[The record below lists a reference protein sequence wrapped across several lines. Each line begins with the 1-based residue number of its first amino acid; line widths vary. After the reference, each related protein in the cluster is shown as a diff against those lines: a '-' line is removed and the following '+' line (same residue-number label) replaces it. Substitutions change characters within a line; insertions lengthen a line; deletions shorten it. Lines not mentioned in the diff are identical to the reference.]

1 MRNRVRGLQTQDTS
15 VLSQRSARIRDECLE
30 DLIGGLVPDEWAGF
44 SFQSVIQLRIEATSS
59 LVERWMP
66 RRSQRSLSRI
76 LFGPPTP

>member
-1 MRNRVRGLQTQDTS
+1 
-15 VLSQRSARIRDECLE
+15 
-30 DLIGGLVPDEWAGF
+30 
-44 SFQSVIQLRIEATSS
+44 VIQLRIEATSS